1 MTTQH
6 CLCSILFRAIVV
18 SCFFYKEPVISL
30 WPSIDCAVCHRWAS
44 HSMVFLGRT
53 HFTITQVFE
62 GDFCFQGVT
71 YICGFCVCK
80 DLPVFSEG
88 MSEMWS
94 DLVWTLKDHR
104 KGFSIWKLLF
114 FLSWFARLL
123 YISWDLMKEK
133 SEIEDLIQA
142 LWKAAIQRY
151 CIVRRVW
158 WLKAS
163 IMWSSRVKHS
173 NSDLSIYLMIV

>member
-6 CLCSILFRAIVV
+6 CLCSILFRPIVV
-18 SCFFYKEPVISL
+18 SCFYYKEPVISV
-30 WPSIDCAVCHRWAS
+30 WPSIDFAVCHRWAS

-53 HFTITQVFE
+53 HFTITRSLVFE
-62 GDFCFQGVT
+62 GDFCVQAVT
-71 YICGFCVCK
+71 YIYGFCVCK
-80 DLPVFSEG
+80 DLPVFSKG

-94 DLVWTLKDHR
+94 NLTWTLKDRR

-133 SEIEDLIQA
+133 SERKDLIQA
-142 LWKAAIQRY
+142 LWRSSYPKALH
-151 CIVRRVW
+151 C
-158 WLKAS
+158 
-163 IMWSSRVKHS
+163 
-173 NSDLSIYLMIV
+173 